1 MSTKTI
7 EVEVD
12 EKLAEMMRNKAVK
25 GYRETTYKSGV
36 KRVFITLE
44 TIRTAAIAVAVAL
57 AVQGCALTINTGR
70 GDTESGLSQ
79 SATPTISPTVTI
91 DLPQAK

>member
-1 MSTKTI
+1 MNTKTI

-12 EKLAEMMRNKAVK
+12 EKLAEMISGKAVK

-44 TIRTAAIAVAVAL
+44 TIK
-57 AVQGCALTINTGR
+57 
-70 GDTESGLSQ
+70 
-79 SATPTISPTVTI
+79 TV
-91 DLPQAK
+91 

>member
-12 EKLAEMMRNKAVK
+12 DKLAEMMENKAVK

-36 KRVFITLE
+36 TRVFITLE
-44 TIRTAAIAVAVAL
+44 TIKTAALAIAVALVL
-57 AVQGCALTINTGR
+57 QGCAITVNTAKEGEMA
-70 GDTESGLSQ
+70 TQ

-91 DLPQAK
+91 DLPRAE

>member
-1 MSTKTI
+1 MNTKTI

-12 EKLAEMMRNKAVK
+12 EKLAEMMKNKAVK

-44 TIRTAAIAVAVAL
+44 TIKTAAVAIAVALAL
-57 AVQGCALTINTGR
+57 QGCAITVNTAKDGE
-70 GDTESGLSQ
+70 TATQ
-79 SATPTISPTVTI
+79 SATPTISPTVSI
-91 DLPQAK
+91 ELPRSE

>member
-12 EKLAEMMRNKAVK
+12 EKLAEMMKNKAVK

-44 TIRTAAIAVAVAL
+44 TIKTAAVAMAVAL
-57 AVQGCALTINTGR
+57 ALEGCAITINTAKEGE
-70 GDTESGLSQ
+70 TATQ
-79 SATPTISPTVTI
+79 SATPTISPTVSI
-91 DLPQAK
+91 DLPHAE

>member
-1 MSTKTI
+1 MNTKTI

-12 EKLAEMMRNKAVK
+12 EKLAEMMKNKAVK

-44 TIRTAAIAVAVAL
+44 TIKTAMLAIAVALAL
-57 AVQGCALTINTGR
+57 QGCAITVNTAKEGE
-70 GDTESGLSQ
+70 TATQ
-79 SATPTISPTVTI
+79 SATPTISPTVSI
-91 DLPQAK
+91 ELPRSE

>member
-1 MSTKTI
+1 MTTKTI

-12 EKLAEMMRNKAVK
+12 EKLAEMMKNKAVK

-44 TIRTAAIAVAVAL
+44 TIRTAAFAFALAL
-57 AVQGCALTINTGR
+57 AVSGCAITINTSKDGE
-70 GDTESGLSQ
+70 TANQ
-79 SATPTISPTVTI
+79 SATPTIAPTVEIT
-91 DLPQAK
+91 LPQSGE

>member
-1 MSTKTI
+1 MNTKTI

-12 EKLAEMMRNKAVK
+12 EKLAEMMKNKAVK

-44 TIRTAAIAVAVAL
+44 TIKTAMMAIAVALAL
-57 AVQGCALTINTGR
+57 EGCAITVNTAKEGE
-70 GDTESGLSQ
+70 TAMQ
-79 SATPTISPTVTI
+79 SATPTISPTVSI
-91 DLPQAK
+91 ELPRSE

>member
-1 MSTKTI
+1 MNTKTI

-12 EKLAEMMRNKAVK
+12 EKLAEMMKNKAVK

-44 TIRTAAIAVAVAL
+44 TIKTAAIAIVVAL
-57 AVQGCALTINTGR
+57 ALQGCAITVNTAKDGE
-70 GDTESGLSQ
+70 TTTQ
-79 SATPTISPTVTI
+79 SATPTITPTVSI
-91 DLPQAK
+91 ELPRSE

>member
-1 MSTKTI
+1 MNTKTI

-12 EKLAEMMRNKAVK
+12 EKLAEMMKNKAVK

-44 TIRTAAIAVAVAL
+44 TIKTAMLAIAVALAL
-57 AVQGCALTINTGR
+57 QGCAITVNTAKEGEPA
-70 GDTESGLSQ
+70 TQ
-79 SATPTISPTVTI
+79 SATPTISPTVSI
-91 DLPQAK
+91 ELPRSE

>member
-1 MSTKTI
+1 MNTKTI

-12 EKLAEMMRNKAVK
+12 EKLAEMISGKAVK

-44 TIRTAAIAVAVAL
+44 TIRTV
-57 AVQGCALTINTGR
+57 
-70 GDTESGLSQ
+70 
-79 SATPTISPTVTI
+79 
-91 DLPQAK
+91 